1 MVELGG
7 FTHDITGRNIK
18 RKSRGGSLVKKELFL
33 LGMATGALVG
43 LLIALNGFFGL
54 GFPSFGGFV
63 AYVLGTILI
72 SAFGVKKMAQ
82 MRSFSEPSLK
92 HLIPVA
98 FLTFFLPVLGPAFGA
113 PNSDITT
120 VATIALLG
128 AIGGAFWSIPFVLW
142 SYYKSHGDDSNYT
155 TTIPVE
161 TTAPATIVVKNITIN
176 DSVVMGDVS
185 NDEE

>member
-1 MVELGG
+1 
-7 FTHDITGRNIK
+7 
-18 RKSRGGSLVKKELFL
+18 VKKELFL

-54 GFPSFGGFV
+54 GFSSFGGFV

-128 AIGGAFWSIPFVLW
+128 AIGGAFWSTPFVLW
-142 SYYKSHGDDSNYT
+142 DHFRDRGSDS
-155 TTIPVE
+155 
-161 TTAPATIVVKNITIN
+161 
-176 DSVVMGDVS
+176 D
-185 NDEE
+185 

>member
-1 MVELGG
+1 M
-7 FTHDITGRNIK
+7 
-18 RKSRGGSLVKKELFL
+18 KKELFL

-120 VATIALLG
+120 VATIALFG
-128 AIGGAFWSIPFVLW
+128 AIGGVFWSTPFVLW
-142 SYYKSHGDDSNYT
+142 DHFRGRDS
-155 TTIPVE
+155 
-161 TTAPATIVVKNITIN
+161 
-176 DSVVMGDVS
+176 DSD
-185 NDEE
+185 